1 MEGYI
6 KNSNKYSHLSSEE
19 RGKIEAYLH
28 QGVSISRI
36 AIYLKRSKSTIS
48 EELRRGRYNGRYTAE
63 ISHKRALR
71 NRKESHKHT
80 KWRNIKMLH
89 FIDNCLKKRWSPQII
104 SHELMQKHGIHFS
117 HTSIYSLIK
126 NHRPEWKK
134 YLILRGKRRCKRS
147 KDAYKG
153 RIQDRLELSLRPQEA
168 NERTRVGDIEVD
180 TVVSSKGGKSC
191 LFVAVDRRTRY
202 YMIEKM
208 ASKNAEEMQKA
219 ILKISENFRIKT
231 ITYDNGSEN
240 ALHSKTNELIGCKSF
255 FCRPYCSQD
264 KGSVENRN
272 KILRQF
278 LKKGTNFDLISEEE
292 IRKIQDMIN
301 NRPMKSLGWSSP
313 AQLISS
319 FGLLL

>member
-6 KNSNKYSHLSSEE
+6 KKRNKYSHLSSEE

-36 AIYLKRSKSTIS
+36 AYFLKRSKSTIS

-80 KWRNIKMLH
+80 KWKNIALLH
-89 FIDNCLKKRWSPQII
+89 FIDNYLKKRWSPQII
-104 SHELMQKHGIHFS
+104 SHELMQKHGIYFS

-134 YLILRGKRRCKRS
+134 YLILRGKRRSKRS

-153 RIQDRLELSLRPQEA
+153 RIQDRRELALRPQEA
-168 NERTRVGDIEVD
+168 NERIRIGDIEVD
-180 TVVSSKGGKSC
+180 TVISSKGGKSC

-231 ITYDNGSEN
+231 ITYNNGSEN
-240 ALHSKTNELIGCKSF
+240 ALHSKTNELIGCESF

-278 LKKGTNFDLISEEE
+278 LKKGTNFDLISDDE
-292 IRKIQDMIN
+292 IRNIQNMIN
-301 NRPMKSLGWSSP
+301 YRPMKALGWKSP
-313 AQLISS
+313 AELILS

>member
-6 KNSNKYSHLSSEE
+6 KNSNKYRHLSSEE

-28 QGVSISRI
+28 QGFSISRI

-48 EELRRGRYNGRYTAE
+48 DELRRGRYNGRYTAE

-80 KWRNIKMLH
+80 KWRSIKMLH
-89 FIDNCLKKRWSPQII
+89 FIDNCLKKRWSQQII

-208 ASKNAEEMQKA
+208 ASKNA
-219 ILKISENFRIKT
+219 
-231 ITYDNGSEN
+231 
-240 ALHSKTNELIGCKSF
+240 LHSKTNELIGCKSF

-278 LKKGTNFDLISEEE
+278 LKKDTNFDVIS
-292 IRKIQDMIN
+292 
-301 NRPMKSLGWSSP
+301 
-313 AQLISS
+313 
-319 FGLLL
+319 